1 MVAIKTDLL
10 NLWQDRTNIY
20 HWYPYVAS
28 LLGIIIDLFLIPMTY
43 QPNPV
48 LDYIVFPFL
57 GAAKWRRHEGSSQTT
72 SLRLRSG
79 MRHLGHA
86 SFSGDV

>member
-1 MVAIKTDLL
+1 MLAIKTDLL

-48 LDYIVFPFL
+48 LDYIVFL
-57 GAAKWRRHEGSSQTT
+57 GLVPLLLAVLIVWLVSKIGLSRGWITPSPNYNAGT
-72 SLRLRSG
+72 L
-79 MRHLGHA
+79 
-86 SFSGDV
+86 